1 MEKNMKK
8 NYKII
13 LLTLSLVM
21 LVSCASTPKKK
32 KIKPL
37 EIIKTDF
44 GTIEKYELK
53 NGIPVFYKKNTA
65 NRVNNVTICMNG
77 GLRHLTKETS
87 GLEYAVVDCMAKS
100 SHLYDANTRQEY
112 FNQTNATINTLSTA
126 SASFISLNVLDKY
139 FSTMF
144 PIFMDG
150 FLHPNF
156 ATLFLNTQMEKMQKE
171 IAERELNPESLLFD
185 IATQVLYKD
194 HIFEITTYPTRTSIQ
209 NLTYENMMAHVPL
222 LQKAQDLSV
231 FIVGNIDID
240 YFLNILNLEINLGG
254 LTADGEPLGP
264 LEVPFVPLD
273 KLNVFMKNTRMPGT
287 AVIARAF
294 YVPNVQDYSEQ
305 LKADLTSSIFSKIL
319 YNVVREKYGACYT
332 PMSYILGGYS
342 NVGLEVL
349 FSVSDFEN
357 FADYMEEA
365 RQIMQKGLYIQ
376 SINPDG
382 SFELVPLQNKLQ
394 GFKNS
399 YINSS
404 FVDQKTTQ
412 GIALNIANNYLLSND
427 FSNSHLIETLKKI
440 TVEDIITT
448 FEKYWL
454 QEEDMWVSMG
464 GDKEIEIIQSVL
476 QQ

>member
-1 MEKNMKK
+1 
-8 NYKII
+8 
-13 LLTLSLVM
+13 
-21 LVSCASTPKKK
+21 
-32 KIKPL
+32 
-37 EIIKTDF
+37 
-44 GTIEKYELK
+44 
-53 NGIPVFYKKNTA
+53 
-65 NRVNNVTICMNG
+65 
-77 GLRHLTKETS
+77 
-87 GLEYAVVDCMAKS
+87 
-100 SHLYDANTRQEY
+100 
-112 FNQTNATINTLSTA
+112 
-126 SASFISLNVLDKY
+126 
-139 FSTMF
+139 
-144 PIFMDG
+144 
-150 FLHPNF
+150 
-156 ATLFLNTQMEKMQKE
+156 
-171 IAERELNPESLLFD
+171 
-185 IATQVLYKD
+185 
-194 HIFEITTYPTRTSIQ
+194 
-209 NLTYENMMAHVPL
+209 
-222 LQKAQDLSV
+222 
-231 FIVGNIDID
+231 
-240 YFLNILNLEINLGG
+240 
-254 LTADGEPLGP
+254 
-264 LEVPFVPLD
+264 
-273 KLNVFMKNTRMPGT
+273 MPGT
-287 AVIARAF
+287 AVIASAF
-294 YVPNVQDYSEQ
+294 YVPTVQDYSEQ

-404 FVDQKTTQ
+404 FIDQKTTQ

-454 QEEDMWVSMG
+454 QEEDIWVSMG